1 MPQFATTSKELD
13 RTSSEI
19 SDLHE
24 HISDQGQQ
32 PQDKKDRSKSWNP
45 PSTNPPS
52 TKGEDVANFVNIAKL
67 EPGSSQYY
75 YTPAN
80 RKNRQVLEKIGSTRS
95 LKKKKDTSVLDDSTH
110 SKVSILTERS
120 RRSSYRGP
128 TPLKKDGSVVR
139 GVMRH
144 QSSYHSNDGRSRDA
158 LSSADSLPSPE
169 KEKVGGGLK
178 RCSFSSVDIREH
190 ERVAGDNPCVTSG
203 VPLSIGWGYYQ
214 HDSISL
220 DDYEFNR
227 GPPRDK
233 IEMMVPAGIRRQML
247 RDEFDVTIAEINA
260 AMREVNVTKRQRRHT
275 VATEHMEGW
284 SEVTQSAKRKFS
296 RFMKKTSTKKEE
308 EKMWERAHKQA
319 LSEYLSK
326 NGEGSLGKNPQSAG
340 VGSINKG
347 PRIVPEENG
356 GEVPCTEIS
365 FQEKA

>member
-1 MPQFATTSKELD
+1 MPQFATTSKELG
-13 RTSSEI
+13 RSASEI
-19 SDLHE
+19 SDLDE
-24 HISDQGQQ
+24 DVSDQSEQ

-45 PSTNPPS
+45 PSTN
-52 TKGEDVANFVNIAKL
+52 GEDVANFVNIAKL

-95 LKKKKDTSVLDDSTH
+95 LKKKKGTTILDDSTH
-110 SKVSILTERS
+110 SKASILTERS

-139 GVMRH
+139 GIMRN
-144 QSSYHSNDGRSRDA
+144 QSSYHSNDGRSGDA

-169 KEKVGGGLK
+169 KEKVGGLK

-260 AMREVNVTKRQRRHT
+260 SMREVNVTKRHRRHT

-284 SEVTQSAKRKFS
+284 SEVVQSAKRKFG
-296 RFMKKTSTKKEE
+296 RFAKKTSTKKEE
-308 EKMWERAHKQA
+308 EKIWERAHKQA

-340 VGSINKG
+340 AGSINKG
-347 PRIVPEENG
+347 PRIVSEENG
-356 GEVPCTEIS
+356 GEVPPAEIS
-365 FQEKA
+365 FQEKS

>member
-1 MPQFATTSKELD
+1 MPQFATTSKELG
-13 RTSSEI
+13 RSASEI
-19 SDLHE
+19 SDLDE
-24 HISDQGQQ
+24 DVSDQSEQ

-45 PSTNPPS
+45 PSTN
-52 TKGEDVANFVNIAKL
+52 GEDVANFVNIAKL

-95 LKKKKDTSVLDDSTH
+95 LKKKKDTTILDDSSH
-110 SKVSILTERS
+110 SKASILTERS

-139 GVMRH
+139 GIMRN

-169 KEKVGGGLK
+169 KEKVGGLR

-260 AMREVNVTKRQRRHT
+260 SMREVNVTKRHRRHT

-284 SEVTQSAKRKFS
+284 SEVVQSAKRKFG
-296 RFMKKTSTKKEE
+296 RFAKKTSTKKEE
-308 EKMWERAHKQA
+308 QKIWERAHKQA

-340 VGSINKG
+340 AGSINKG
-347 PRIVPEENG
+347 PRIVSEENG
-356 GEVPCTEIS
+356 GEVPPAEIS
-365 FQEKA
+365 FQEKS